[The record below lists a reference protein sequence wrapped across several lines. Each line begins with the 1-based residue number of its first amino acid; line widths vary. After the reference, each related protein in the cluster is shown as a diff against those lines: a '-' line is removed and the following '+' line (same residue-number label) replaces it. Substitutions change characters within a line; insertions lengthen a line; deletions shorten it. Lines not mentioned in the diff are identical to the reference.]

1 MSTHYQLD
9 ACVPTGMIYSRSPSV
24 ISQVHTAF
32 LEPLEIL
39 DKQVLGVLQV
49 PKASQ
54 VLKVSEGV
62 MSNELGWGGGKE
74 SFIPMKF

>member
-1 MSTHYQLD
+1 MSTHYQLET
-9 ACVPTGMIYSRSPSV
+9 CVPTGMIYSTSPSV
-24 ISQVHTAF
+24 ISQVHTVF

-62 MSNELGWGGGKE
+62 MFNELGGGVKKV
-74 SFIPMKF
+74 S